1 MNDELTAVDI
11 KKMEEEIRYRQ
22 LGLRPKILEDVKTA
36 REFGDLS
43 ENFEYKAAKQEVGRN
58 NSRIRYLEQMIKTAK
73 IVEDHSATD
82 TVGLF
87 DHVTIFMEHLNTEK
101 TFVLVTTLRQNPV
114 NGYISKES
122 PLGGALM
129 GKKVGDRVHI
139 CVQNGTDYDV
149 VIRHIQKGTD
159 DDSLEISQ
167 Y

>member
-1 MNDELTAVDI
+1 
-11 KKMEEEIRYRQ
+11 
-22 LGLRPKILEDVKTA
+22 
-36 REFGDLS
+36 
-43 ENFEYKAAKQEVGRN
+43 
-58 NSRIRYLEQMIKTAK
+58 
-73 IVEDHSATD
+73 
-82 TVGLF
+82 
-87 DHVTIFMEHLNTEK
+87 MEHLNTEK

-139 CVQNGTDYDV
+139 CVQHGTGYDV
-149 VIRHIQKGTD
+149 VIRQIQKGTD

>member
-1 MNDELTAVDI
+1 MYDELTAVDI
-11 KKMEEEIRYRQ
+11 QKMQAEIDYRK
-22 LGLRPKILEDVKTA
+22 LELRPKLGAALQEA
-36 REFGDLS
+36 RAQGDLS

-73 IVEDHSATD
+73 IVEDHSTTD

-87 DHVTIFMEHLNTEK
+87 DHVTVFMEHLNTEK

-139 CVQNGTDYDV
+139 CVQNGTSYDV